1 MSQALQSL
9 NSILKY
15 KNERERQKIDRSL
28 SMMDMATRL
37 RQQQIDNVRQD
48 RIMELREADAR
59 RDIKESAARLT
70 NLNLQQ
76 EKFKRDA
83 SDVNIEQENRLIEAK
98 TKKAELDAEKAE
110 FELTNSYIEKT
121 KASLD
126 NILTSQKKNFY
137 EGTVSF
143 LKGLEDAVESST
155 MASQDFEE
163 SETNTV
169 VKNYKKYTKTDAE
182 KNLLKYITTNHR
194 VLIPT
199 IAAVNTVGFKT
210 SEDSVINN
218 LADLYQDIQK
228 NIKLQKLFEEV
239 GVSTDD
245 LSSKMIELSNII
257 QQENTYNTLIQSGE
271 LENQAKRLVKS
282 QKLDADSQ
290 LSMLALELLGIG
302 QMSNEDIDA
311 LNEERIRRGEDII
324 PYEEFR

>member
-1 MSQALQSL
+1 M
-9 NSILKY
+9 
-15 KNERERQKIDRSL
+15 
-28 SMMDMATRL
+28 
-37 RQQQIDNVRQD
+37 
-48 RIMELREADAR
+48 MELRESDAR

-76 EKFKRDA
+76 EKLKRDA
-83 SDVNIEQENRLIEAK
+83 SDVSIEQENRLIEAQ

-110 FELTNSYIEKT
+110 FQLTNSYVDET

-126 NILTSQKKNFY
+126 NILTNQKKNLW
-137 EGTVSF
+137 EDTTSF
-143 LKGLEDAVESST
+143 LKGLEDAVEGST

-199 IAAVNTVGFKT
+199 MAAVNTVGFKT
-210 SEDSVINN
+210 SENSVINN
-218 LADLYQDIQK
+218 LAGLYQDIQK
-228 NIKLQKLFEEV
+228 NTKLQKLFEEV
-239 GVSTDD
+239 GVSTDV

-257 QQENTYNTLIQSGE
+257 QQEKTYNTLIQSGE

-282 QKLDADSQ
+282 RGLDADSQ
-290 LSMLALELLGIG
+290 LVMFGLELLGVG
-302 QMSNEDIDA
+302 QMSNEDIDT
-311 LNEERIRRGEDII
+311 LNEERIRLGKDII

>member
-37 RQQQIDNVRQD
+37 RQQQIDNTRQD
-48 RIMELREADAR
+48 RMMELRESDAR

-76 EKFKRDA
+76 EKLKRDA
-83 SDVNIEQENRLIEAK
+83 SDVSIEQENRLIEAQ

-110 FELTNSYIEKT
+110 FQLTNSYVDET

-126 NILTSQKKNFY
+126 NILTNQKKNLW
-137 EGTVSF
+137 EDTTSF
-143 LKGLEDAVESST
+143 LKGLEDAVEGST

-210 SEDSVINN
+210 SENSVINN
-218 LADLYQDIQK
+218 LAGLYQDIQK
-228 NIKLQKLFEEV
+228 NTKLQKLFEEV
-239 GVSTDD
+239 GVSTDV

-257 QQENTYNTLIQSGE
+257 QQEKTYNTLIQSGE

-282 QKLDADSQ
+282 RGLDADSQ
-290 LSMLALELLGIG
+290 LVMFGLELLGVG
-302 QMSNEDIDA
+302 QMSNEDIDT
-311 LNEERIRRGEDII
+311 LNEERIRLGKDII

>member
-37 RQQQIDNVRQD
+37 RQQQIDNTRQD
-48 RIMELREADAR
+48 RMMELRESDAR

-76 EKFKRDA
+76 EKLKRDA
-83 SDVNIEQENRLIEAK
+83 SDVSIEQENRLIEAQ

-110 FELTNSYIEKT
+110 FQLTNSYVDET

-126 NILTSQKKNFY
+126 NILTNQKKNLW
-137 EGTVSF
+137 EDTTSF
-143 LKGLEDAVESST
+143 LKGLEDAVEGST

-199 IAAVNTVGFKT
+199 MAAVNTVGFKT
-210 SEDSVINN
+210 SENSVINN
-218 LADLYQDIQK
+218 LAGLYQDIQK
-228 NIKLQKLFEEV
+228 NTKLQKLFEEV
-239 GVSTDD
+239 GVSTDV

-257 QQENTYNTLIQSGE
+257 QQEKTYNTLIQSGE

-282 QKLDADSQ
+282 RGLDADSQ
-290 LSMLALELLGIG
+290 LVMFGLELLGVG
-302 QMSNEDIDA
+302 QMSNEDIDT
-311 LNEERIRRGEDII
+311 LNEERIRLGKDII